1 MLPLVSADSHVVEPP
16 DLWTARMSKRW
27 GDRIPRV
34 EGGPDGARFVC
45 EDVPPFGIGAFSA
58 ADVDGEEM
66 PARFAAGYERVRPGA
81 WDPAQ
86 RIRDQERDG
95 VVAEVIYPSLAL
107 QLFRIRDAE
116 LQRESFRAYND
127 WLSEYC
133 AALPGRVAGAGLI
146 PLHDVAIG
154 IGELERIRGLG
165 LQGGLIW
172 SSAPDD
178 RPYQDPVY
186 EPFWSAAEEAGVPL
200 CLHLGTNAV
209 PLGGTS
215 GMMPIAYMLTHLA
228 VQKSIAQMIF
238 GAVFERHPALRV
250 VSVENDVGWIP
261 HYLERLDHSGAK
273 YGAFV
278 PQRLALRPSEYFRR
292 HVSATFQ
299 EDPLGVRMRHEI
311 GVECLM
317 WASDYPHSDS
327 TWPHSRAVVARDFAG
342 VAEAETRRIVSENA
356 ARLYGF
362 RLDAAA
368 PAQNG

>member
-1 MLPLVSADSHVVEPP
+1 MFPLVSADSHVVEPP

-34 EGGPDGARFVC
+34 DAARFIC

-66 PARFAAGYERVRPGA
+66 PARFATGYERVRPGA
-81 WDPAQ
+81 WDPAL
-86 RIRDQERDG
+86 RLRDQERDG

-107 QLFRIRDAE
+107 QLFRVRDPE
-116 LQRESFRAYND
+116 LQTETFRAYND
-127 WLSEYC
+127 WVSEYC
-133 AALPGRVAGAGLI
+133 AALPGRVAGAGLV
-146 PLHDVAIG
+146 PLHDVRIG
-154 IGELERIRGLG
+154 IGELERIRRLG

-172 SSAPDD
+172 SSAPDE

-186 EPFWSAAEEAGVPL
+186 EPFWSAAEAAGVLL
-200 CLHLGTNAV
+200 CFHIGTNAV

-215 GMMPIAYMLTHLA
+215 GLMPIVYMQSHLA

-261 HYLERLDHSGAK
+261 HFLERLDHSGAK
-273 YGAFV
+273 YAAFA
-278 PQRLALRPSEYFRR
+278 PQRLSLRPSEYFRR

-327 TWPHSRAVVARDFAG
+327 TWPHSRDVVARDFAD
-342 VAEAETRRIVSENA
+342 VDEAETRRIVSENA
-356 ARLYGF
+356 AKLYGF
-362 RLDAAA
+362 RLDEAAHSRA
-368 PAQNG
+368 